1 MKQQYCGV
9 LQTLQTLDSEYND
22 ATAAGLLKK
31 MKNAKFVG
39 ALYIL
44 AEVLPTLSSVS
55 LTFQRSNVNLTV
67 AQSRKT
73 AFER

>member
-9 LQTLQTLDSEYND
+9 IQTLQELDSKHND

-31 MKNAKFVG
+31 NAKFNG

-44 AEVLPTLSSVS
+44 AEVPPVLSS
-55 LTFQRSNVNLTV
+55 LPNNSNKQT
-67 AQSRKT
+67 T
-73 AFER
+73 

>member
-9 LQTLQTLDSEYND
+9 IQTLQELDRKHND

-31 MKNAKFVG
+31 MKNAQFIG

-44 AEVLPTLSSVS
+44 AEVLPVLSSLS
-55 LTFQRSNVNLTV
+55 RTF
-67 AQSRKT
+67 
-73 AFER
+73 